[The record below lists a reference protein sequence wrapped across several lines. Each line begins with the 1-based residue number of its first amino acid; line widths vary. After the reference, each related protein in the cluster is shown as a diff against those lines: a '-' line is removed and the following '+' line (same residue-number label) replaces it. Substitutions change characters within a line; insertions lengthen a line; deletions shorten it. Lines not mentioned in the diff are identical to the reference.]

1 MCKYLKHAPILI
13 AGILGELML
22 VGGLVVVAIALTQ

>member
-1 MCKYLKHAPILI
+1 MRKYIRNAPILLV
-13 AGILGELML
+13 GILGELML

>member
-13 AGILGELML
+13 VGFLGEAMF
-22 VGGLVVVAIALTQ
+22 VGGLVLAAIALTQ